1 MLVWLGGGDSAG
13 VIADT
18 SVVGSGAETIG
29 VGMVTAVAVGLTT
42 LFGLSGLTGDTGELI
57 FVGLVTLFTQV
68 LVVVVH
74 GPITG
79 CP

>member
-1 MLVWLGGGDSAG
+1 MA
-13 VIADT
+13 
-18 SVVGSGAETIG
+18 
-29 VGMVTAVAVGLTT
+29 TAVAVGLTT

-79 CP
+79 CPYGLGHVEIRICMIAPVYPVGHARL

>member
-1 MLVWLGGGDSAG
+1 
-13 VIADT
+13 
-18 SVVGSGAETIG
+18 
-29 VGMVTAVAVGLTT
+29 MVTAVAVGLTT

-57 FVGLVTLFTQV
+57 FVGLVTLLTQV
-68 LVVVVH
+68 LAVVVH